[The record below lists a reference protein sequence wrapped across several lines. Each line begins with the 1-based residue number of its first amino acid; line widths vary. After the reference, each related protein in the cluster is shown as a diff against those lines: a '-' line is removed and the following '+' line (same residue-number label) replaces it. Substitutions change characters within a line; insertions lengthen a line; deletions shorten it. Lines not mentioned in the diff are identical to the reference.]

1 MGICRPKKRQE
12 SFHVLV
18 SKSMVTWI
26 PPEKKNP
33 HEDGSL
39 EGWDVMICFELLI
52 SYDMFMH
59 FGTRYSCDMLHSKF
73 FFSQFVSM
81 PWDGDSIQFF
91 LDKTEVLQPVVFWWV
106 FSTCWCSWM
115 PYKQPLSGFQNAGTR
130 RLRKR
135 CKGAVFFGAM
145 VWGCLQE
152 KTNKKDSICVIEK
165 SDVQCE
171 TSHGEDEFEWFWGT
185 FASPLEKN
193 MVV

>member
-39 EGWDVMICFELLI
+39 EGWDVMICFELLWYLMI
-52 SYDMFMH
+52 C
-59 FGTRYSCDMLHSKF
+59 SCTLGLGIHVTCYIP
-73 FFSQFVSM
+73 QFVSM

-115 PYKQPLSGFQNAGTR
+115 PYKQPLSGFQSAGTR
-130 RLRKR
+130 RSRKR

-152 KTNKKDSICVIEK
+152 KTNKTDSICVIKK

-185 FASPLEKN
+185 FASPLEKS